1 MFEKILSLFCV
12 TFFGRGSCSAES
24 RDGTVA
30 SFMLNTLRVD
40 GSWFKWVV
48 ISTPVIKV
56 KSDIFMGNRSNTPQ
70 VMTQIMPLNLVDFRK
85 NIEAGDLVLLGTKK
99 DLESDVS
106 IPPQLLHSININIKE
121 KYSVSQKSI
130 SLPVWDSAGIIVDM
144 DLSTNSGKCI
154 LELQNGTFIV
164 SEFISRVT
172 EFKKKG
178 FELALR
184 CLRGPKNL
192 EFRQV
197 LMNLTGFLEGK
208 SIEDLYS
215 TPAYKEIKE
224 TVAAHLENVER
235 DSILQSQMR
244 EAFYVSVEDPEDL
257 SISRGKLHEM
267 MTEFTGTNMDLD
279 TEELADQLQMSE
291 KIDFKEFYSKWVSG
305 PGLAVLKEEVYEPAM
320 ISGQFI
326 KHVYRVLGVVKEED
340 YTVST
345 PDDFASNYNNPQG
358 LRSPFVSLVNGFY
371 FSPQTPV
378 KL

>member
-1 MFEKILSLFCV
+1 
-12 TFFGRGSCSAES
+12 
-24 RDGTVA
+24 
-30 SFMLNTLRVD
+30 
-40 GSWFKWVV
+40 
-48 ISTPVIKV
+48 
-56 KSDIFMGNRSNTPQ
+56 MGNRNNKPQ

-85 NIEAGDLVLLGTKK
+85 NIEAGDLVLLGTRK

-106 IPPQLLHSININIKE
+106 IPPQLLHSLNINIKE
-121 KYSVSQKSI
+121 KYSVSQKNI
-130 SLPVWDSAGIIVDM
+130 NLPVWDSAGIIVDM

-215 TPAYKEIKE
+215 TPAYHEIKE
-224 TVAAHLENVER
+224 SVAEHLENIER
-235 DSILQSQMR
+235 DSILQSQMK

-257 SISRGKLHEM
+257 SISRAKLHEM

-279 TEELADQLQMSE
+279 TEELADQLQMSD

-326 KHVYRVLGVVKEED
+326 KHVYRVLGVINEEV
-340 YTVST
+340 YSVST
-345 PDDFASNYNNPQG
+345 PDDFASNYTNSQG
-358 LRSPFVSLVNGFY
+358 LRSPYVSLVNGFY